1 MLDVAIIGGGLCGL
15 ALAHSL
21 QARGSDW
28 RLYEARERLGGRVL
42 TAKAGDGTPVDLGP
56 TWFWP
61 DSQPAI
67 TRLVADLGLTSFD
80 QLDDGRVLHLAD
92 PNRVPQTVA
101 LTERLLPADDPAVPA
116 RAGAVHCGAR
126 RVAGGVGAV
135 IDALAAPLPN
145 ARLRTGHRLD
155 ALVDHGD
162 FVELRLRFGEAAY
175 SVNARR
181 VVLALPP
188 RVAEASVQFVPDLA
202 PDLRD
207 ALQATPT
214 WMATAAKAGF
224 TYPRAFWRDSGHTG
238 NAWVSHAQ
246 AMLAEVF
253 DACGPDAD
261 AAVGM
266 PGSTGAALAGFAAL
280 GAAQRE
286 SFTRGRALLLES
298 QLVQLFGPE
307 AAEPAESFWQ
317 DWALEAETCSP
328 IDLASDVAQGG
339 GHPNHADPILAD
351 AHWNGRLYFGGS
363 ETARQGGGYLEGALG
378 AAGRLRRQLLAA
390 NPGALHPR
398 EAANEAFDTG
408 ARDAGNERQLE
419 RFAAWV
425 SAEHGHAL
433 ERYRERVHRALS
445 QQDDDRLTQRAV
457 LASMASIYDAALQ
470 QLEHLPLATSHLA
483 VEQGRCA
490 LTPRVLEPFTGLA
503 DQLLADAMIFNKT
516 SCALSNFPGEHRPN
530 GDYVRTIRRDL
541 ASAWQSFSVAANER
555 LLAKARRVASA

>member
-21 QARGSDW
+21 QARGCDW
-28 RLYEARERLGGRVL
+28 RLFEARERLGGRVL
-42 TAKAGDGTPVDLGP
+42 TARAGDGTPIDLGA

-61 DSQPAI
+61 GSQPAI
-67 TRLVADLGLTSFD
+67 TRLVADLGLQSFE
-80 QLDDGRVLHLAD
+80 QLDDGRVLHLSD
-92 PNRVPQTVA
+92 PNRAAQTVA
-101 LTERLLPADDPAVPA
+101 LTDGLIPSDDPSAPA
-116 RAGAVHCGAR
+116 TPGAVHGGAR

-135 IDALAAPLPN
+135 IDALVAPLPN
-145 ARLRTGHRLD
+145 ARLRAGHRLE
-155 ALVDHGD
+155 ALVDHGE

-188 RVAEASVQFVPDLA
+188 RVAEASVRFEPDLA
-202 PDLRD
+202 GEVRA

-224 TYPRAFWRDSGHTG
+224 SYNRAFWREAGHTG

-253 DACGPDAD
+253 DASQ
-261 AAVGM
+261 
-266 PGSTGAALAGFAAL
+266 PGEGASAGAGLAGFSAL
-280 GAAQRE
+280 GAAQRP
-286 SFTRGRALLLES
+286 SFHRGRDLLLES
-298 QLVQLFGPE
+298 QMVMLFGPE
-307 AAEPAESFWQ
+307 AADPALHPASCWQ

-328 IDLASDVAQGG
+328 LDLAADAVPGD
-339 GHPNHADPILAD
+339 GHPNHGDPLLAE
-351 AHWNGRLYFGGS
+351 AHWDGRLYFGGS

-378 AAGRLRRQLLAA
+378 AAGRLRRQLLVAT
-390 NPGALHPR
+390 PGTLHRR
-398 EAANEAFDTG
+398 EAANEAFDPG
-408 ARDAGNERQLE
+408 ARDAGNEQQLE

-457 LASMASIYDAALQ
+457 LASMASIYAAALQ
-470 QLEHLPLATSHLA
+470 QLEQLPLSTAHLA

-490 LTPRVLEPFTGLA
+490 LTPRVLAPFTGLA
-503 DQLLADAMIFNKT
+503 DQLLADAMIFNNT

-530 GDYVRTIRRDL
+530 GDYVRSIRRDL

-555 LLAKARRVASA
+555 LLAKARRVVSA

>member
-21 QARGSDW
+21 QARGCDW
-28 RLYEARERLGGRVL
+28 RLFEARERLGGRVL
-42 TAKAGDGTPVDLGP
+42 TAQAGDGTPIDLGA

-61 DSQPAI
+61 GSQPAI
-67 TRLVADLGLTSFD
+67 TRLVADLGLQSFE
-80 QLDDGRVLHLAD
+80 QLDDGRVLHLSD
-92 PNRVPQTVA
+92 PNRAAQTVA
-101 LTERLLPADDPAVPA
+101 LTDGLIPSDDPSSPA
-116 RAGAVHCGAR
+116 TPGAVHGGAR

-135 IDALAAPLPN
+135 IDALVAPLPN
-145 ARLRTGHRLD
+145 ARLRAGHRLE
-155 ALVDHGD
+155 ALVDHGE

-188 RVAEASVQFVPDLA
+188 RVAEASVRFEPDLA
-202 PDLRD
+202 GEVRA

-224 TYPRAFWRDSGHTG
+224 SYTRAFWRDAGHTG

-253 DACGPDAD
+253 DASQ
-261 AAVGM
+261 
-266 PGSTGAALAGFAAL
+266 PGEGASAGAGLAGFSAL
-280 GAAQRE
+280 GAAQRP
-286 SFTRGRALLLES
+286 SFHRGRDLLLES
-298 QLVQLFGPE
+298 QMVMLFGPE
-307 AAEPAESFWQ
+307 AADPALHPASCWQ

-328 IDLASDVAQGG
+328 LDLAADAVPGD
-339 GHPNHADPILAD
+339 GHPNHGDPLLAE
-351 AHWNGRLYFGGS
+351 AHWDGRLYFGGS

-378 AAGRLRRQLLAA
+378 AAGRLRRQLLVAT
-390 NPGALHPR
+390 PGTLHRR
-398 EAANEAFDTG
+398 EAANEAFDPG
-408 ARDAGNERQLE
+408 ARDAGNEQQLE

-457 LASMASIYDAALQ
+457 LASMASIYAAALQ
-470 QLEHLPLATSHLA
+470 QLEQLPLSTAHLA

-490 LTPRVLEPFTGLA
+490 LTPRVLAPFTGLA
-503 DQLLADAMIFNKT
+503 DQLLADAMIFNNT

-530 GDYVRTIRRDL
+530 GDYVRSIRRDL

-555 LLAKARRVASA
+555 LLAKARRVVSA

>member
-21 QARGSDW
+21 QARGCDW
-28 RLYEARERLGGRVL
+28 RLFEARERLGGRVL
-42 TAKAGDGTPVDLGP
+42 TAQAGDGTPIDLGA

-61 DSQPAI
+61 GSQPAI
-67 TRLVADLGLTSFD
+67 TRLVADLGLQSFE
-80 QLDDGRVLHLAD
+80 QLDDGRVLHLSD
-92 PNRVPQTVA
+92 PNRAAQTVA
-101 LTERLLPADDPAVPA
+101 LTDGLIPSDDPSAPA
-116 RAGAVHCGAR
+116 TPGAVHGGAR

-135 IDALAAPLPN
+135 IDALVAPLPN
-145 ARLRTGHRLD
+145 ARLRAGHRLE
-155 ALVDHGD
+155 ALVDHGE

-188 RVAEASVQFVPDLA
+188 RVAEASVRFEPDLA
-202 PDLRD
+202 GEVRA

-224 TYPRAFWRDSGHTG
+224 SYNRAFWRDAGHTG

-253 DACGPDAD
+253 DASQ
-261 AAVGM
+261 
-266 PGSTGAALAGFAAL
+266 PGEGASAGAGLAGFSAL
-280 GAAQRE
+280 GAAQRP
-286 SFTRGRALLLES
+286 SFHRGRDLLLES
-298 QLVQLFGPE
+298 QMVMLFGPE
-307 AAEPAESFWQ
+307 AADPALHPASCWQ

-328 IDLASDVAQGG
+328 IDLAADAVQGG
-339 GHPNHADPILAD
+339 SHPNHGDPLLAD
-351 AHWNGRLYFGGS
+351 AHWDGRLYFGGS

-378 AAGRLRRQLLAA
+378 AAGRLRRQLLVAT
-390 NPGALHPR
+390 PGTLYPR
-398 EAANEAFDTG
+398 EAANEAFDPG
-408 ARDAGNERQLE
+408 ARDAGNEQQLE

-457 LASMASIYDAALQ
+457 LASMASIYAAALQ
-470 QLEHLPLATSHLA
+470 QLEQLPLSTAHLA

-490 LTPRVLEPFTGLA
+490 LTPRVLAPFTGLA
-503 DQLLADAMIFNKT
+503 DQLLADAMIFNNT

-530 GDYVRTIRRDL
+530 GDYVRSIRRDL

-555 LLAKARRVASA
+555 LLAKARRVVSA

>member
-21 QARGSDW
+21 QARGCDW
-28 RLYEARERLGGRVL
+28 RLFEARERLGGRVL
-42 TAKAGDGTPVDLGP
+42 TAQAGDGTPIDLGA

-61 DSQPAI
+61 GSQPAI
-67 TRLVADLGLTSFD
+67 TRLVADLGLQSFE
-80 QLDDGRVLHLAD
+80 QLDDGRVLHLSD
-92 PNRVPQTVA
+92 PNRAAQTVA
-101 LTERLLPADDPAVPA
+101 LTDGLIPSDDPSAPA
-116 RAGAVHCGAR
+116 TPGAVHGGAR
-126 RVAGGVGAV
+126 RVAGGTGAV
-135 IDALAAPLPN
+135 IDALVRQLPS
-145 ARLRTGHRLD
+145 ARLREGHRLD
-155 ALVDHGD
+155 RLVDHGD
-162 FVELRLRFGEAAY
+162 FVELRLRFGDVPY

-188 RVAEASVQFVPDLA
+188 RVADASVRFEPDLA
-202 PDLRD
+202 AEVRA

-224 TYPRAFWRDSGHTG
+224 SYTRAFWRDAGHTG

-253 DACGPDAD
+253 DASQ
-261 AAVGM
+261 
-266 PGSTGAALAGFAAL
+266 PGEGRSAGAGLAGFSAL
-280 GAAQRE
+280 GAAQRQ
-286 SFTRGRALLLES
+286 SFHRGRDLLLES
-298 QLVQLFGPE
+298 QMVMLFGPE
-307 AAEPAESFWQ
+307 AADPALHPASCWQ

-328 IDLASDVAQGG
+328 IDLAADAVQGG
-339 GHPNHADPILAD
+339 SHPNHGDPLLAD
-351 AHWNGRLYFGGS
+351 AHWDGRLYFGGS

-378 AAGRLRRQLLAA
+378 AAGRLRRQLLVGS
-390 NPGALHPR
+390 PGTLYPR

-408 ARDAGNERQLE
+408 ARDAGNEQQLE

-433 ERYRERVHRALS
+433 ERYRERVHHALS

-470 QLEHLPLATSHLA
+470 QLEQLPLSTAHLA

-503 DQLLADAMIFNKT
+503 DQLLADAMIFNNT

-530 GDYVRTIRRDL
+530 GDYVRSIRRDL

-555 LLAKARRVASA
+555 LLAKARRAVSA